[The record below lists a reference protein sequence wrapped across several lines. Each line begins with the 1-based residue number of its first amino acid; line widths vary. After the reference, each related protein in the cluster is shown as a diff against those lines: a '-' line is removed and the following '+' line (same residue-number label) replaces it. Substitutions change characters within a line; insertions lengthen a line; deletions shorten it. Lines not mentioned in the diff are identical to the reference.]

1 MEVYI
6 LTQELERTKS
16 LQNSKNNKNMI
27 RVNNNFNLTLN
38 FGDSLNLLA
47 LIAGIF
53 IIKKVAKKRK
63 EKM

>member
-1 MEVYI
+1 MEVFI

-27 RVNNNFNLTLN
+27 RVNNNINLTIN

-47 LIAGIF
+47 IIAGIY
-53 IIKKVAKKRK
+53 IIKRVAKKRK